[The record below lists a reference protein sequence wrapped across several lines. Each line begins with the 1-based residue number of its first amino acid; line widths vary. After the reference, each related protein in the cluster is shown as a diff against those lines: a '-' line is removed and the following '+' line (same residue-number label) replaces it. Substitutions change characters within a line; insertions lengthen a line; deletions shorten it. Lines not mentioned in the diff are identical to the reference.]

1 MSKEL
6 IINDTDHETRVALL
20 ENGNLEELIVERR
33 MGENITGDIYKGK
46 VIRVLPGM
54 QAAFVGIGQD
64 QAAFI
69 YVTDVYSGID
79 EYERLMVKAAEEEGK
94 EEENIDDEDLLP
106 KPSLGQSFNI
116 EELLHKGQ
124 DILVQVSKAPI
135 GSKGARITSHISIP
149 GRFLVLMPRTNHIGI
164 SRRIEDEN
172 ERNRLK
178 QIIGELKP
186 EPERYGFIART
197 LSEGASKEKFASEIN
212 FLITLWENI
221 QKRYAGMPAPSL
233 LHKELDVTLRAVRDL
248 FTQEADRLVIDS
260 RSGYESI
267 LQFVDTFMP
276 RLKESVELYEGPEPI
291 FDAYNLETE
300 IARALKKKVWLKSG
314 GHIVIE
320 NTEAFVVIDVNTGR
334 YVGKRNLEETVLKI
348 NLEAVKEIA
357 YQIRLRNIGGL
368 IIIDFIDMERG
379 ANREKV
385 FNALKEALK
394 KDRTKTNVLPTTE
407 MGIIQMTRKRTRENL
422 NRMLCEPC
430 YYCEGEGSL
439 KSKITVCYDLYREV
453 MREAGEVTGDKI
465 TVKVHPDVAD
475 LLMGEEHDMVES
487 LEKNLTK
494 EIVILADSRFHIEQ
508 YEINGKNAIA

>member
-6 IINDTDHETRVALL
+6 IINDTHHETRVALL

-33 MGENITGDIYKGK
+33 VGKNITGHIYKGK

-54 QAAFVGIGQD
+54 QAAFVDVGQD

-79 EYERLMVKAAEEEGK
+79 EYERLMVKAADEEVEEKEG
-94 EEENIDDEDLLP
+94 IDDEALFA
-106 KPSLGQSFNI
+106 KPSLEQSFHI
-116 EELLHKGQ
+116 EELLQKGQ

-164 SRRIEDEN
+164 SRRIEDEG
-172 ERNRLK
+172 ERDRLR
-178 QIIGELKP
+178 QIISELKP
-186 EPERYGFIART
+186 EQYGFIART
-197 LSEGASKEKFASEIN
+197 LSEGASKEKFASEMD
-212 FLITLWENI
+212 FLSTLWENI
-221 QKRYAGMPAPSL
+221 QKRYANMPAPSL

-248 FTQEADRLVIDS
+248 FTQEADRLIIDS

-267 LQFVDTFMP
+267 LKFLDTFMP
-276 RLKESVELYEGPEPI
+276 RLKDSVELYDSAEPI

-320 NTEAFVVIDVNTGR
+320 NTEAFVVIDINTGR

-368 IIIDFIDMERG
+368 IIIDFIDMEKET
-379 ANREKV
+379 NREKV
-385 FNALKEALK
+385 FNALREALK
-394 KDRTKTNVLPTTE
+394 KDRTKTNVLPMTE

-430 YYCEGEGSL
+430 FYCEGEGCL
-439 KSKITVCYDLYREV
+439 KSRITVCYDLYREV
-453 MREAGEVTGDKI
+453 KREAGEVTGDKI

-475 LLMGEEHDMVES
+475 LLMGEEHDIVES
-487 LEKNLTK
+487 LEKNLAK
-494 EIVILADSRFHIEQ
+494 EIVILADSRFHVEQ
-508 YEINGKNAIA
+508 YEINGKNTIA

>member
-6 IINDTDHETRVALL
+6 IINDTHHETRVALL

-33 MGENITGDIYKGK
+33 VGENITGHIYKGK

-54 QAAFVGIGQD
+54 QAAFVDVGQD

-79 EYERLMVKAAEEEGK
+79 EYERMMAKAAHEEVEEKEG
-94 EEENIDDEDLLP
+94 IDDEHLFP
-106 KPSLGQSFNI
+106 KPSLGQSFHI
-116 EELLHKGQ
+116 EELIQKGQ

-149 GRFLVLMPRTNHIGI
+149 GRFLVMMPRTNHIGI
-164 SRRIEDEN
+164 SRRIEDEG

-178 QIIGELKP
+178 QIISELKP
-186 EPERYGFIART
+186 EQYGFIART
-197 LSEGASKEKFASEIN
+197 LSEGASKEKFASEMD
-212 FLITLWENI
+212 FLITLWANI
-221 QKRYAGMPAPSL
+221 QKRYANMPAPSL
-233 LHKELDVTLRAVRDL
+233 LHKELNVTLRAVRDL
-248 FTQEADRLVIDS
+248 FTQEADRLIIDS

-267 LQFVDTFMP
+267 LKFLDTFMP
-276 RLKESVELYEGPEPI
+276 RLKDSVELYDGAEPI

-357 YQIRLRNIGGL
+357 YQVRLRNIGGL
-368 IIIDFIDMERG
+368 IIIDFIDMEKEI
-379 ANREKV
+379 NREKV
-385 FNALKEALK
+385 FNALREALK
-394 KDRTKTNVLPTTE
+394 KDRTKTNVLPMTE

-430 YYCEGEGSL
+430 FYCEGEGYL
-439 KSKITVCYDLYREV
+439 KSRITVCYDLYREV

-475 LLMGEEHDMVES
+475 LLMGEEHDIIES
-487 LEKNLTK
+487 LEKNLAK
-494 EIVILADSRFHIEQ
+494 EIVIVADSRFHVEQ
-508 YEINGKNAIA
+508 YEINGKNTIA